1 MAPIGMLRG
10 LAIKLS
16 GWWRGGA
23 VEGLAIDAGVDE
35 RLVRGLSEEVH
46 GFSGREAREKNT
58 VKDTINKPWSW
69 R

>member
-1 MAPIGMLRG
+1 MLRG

-23 VEGLAIDAGVDE
+23 VEGLAIGAGVDD

-46 GFSGREAREKNT
+46 GFSGREAREIKF
-58 VKDTINKPWSW
+58 VEME
-69 R
+69 